1 MNAIVLDTHL
11 FVSELKVAGFND
23 KQAEAV
29 VNTIRK
35 AHKAADIAT
44 KADLRELEYRLTIR
58 VGTMLAVAVGALA
71 VIIKVL

>member
-1 MNAIVLDTHL
+1 MNAIVFDTHL
-11 FVSELKVAGFND
+11 FVSELKGAGFND

-35 AHKAADIAT
+35 AHKVADIAT

-71 VIIKVL
+71 VLIKVL

>member
-1 MNAIVLDTHL
+1 MNAIVFDTHL
-11 FVSELKVAGFND
+11 FVNELKVAGFSD

-44 KADLRELEYRLTIR
+44 KADLRELEYHLTIR
-58 VGTMLAVAVGALA
+58 VGTMLAIAVVTLA
-71 VIIKVL
+71 VLIKVL

>member
-1 MNAIVLDTHL
+1 MNAIVFDTHL
-11 FVSELKVAGFND
+11 FVNELKVAGFND

-44 KADLRELEYRLTIR
+44 KADLRELEYRLTIC
-58 VGTMLAVAVGALA
+58 VGTMLAVAVGTLA
-71 VIIKVL
+71 VLIKVL